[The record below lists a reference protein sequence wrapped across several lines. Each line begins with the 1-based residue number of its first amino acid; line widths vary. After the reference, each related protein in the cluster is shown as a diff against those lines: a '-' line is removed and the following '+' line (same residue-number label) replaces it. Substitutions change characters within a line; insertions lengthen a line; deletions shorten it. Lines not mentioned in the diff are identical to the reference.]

1 MALLIGMN
9 MDLEFDKPITS
20 KHYIS
25 PGGYEVSSKGNYYGF
40 DFFESVGI
48 KSKNNPRLIHYEIE
62 NLDKQAFPESIYLY
76 DKFWKSGNYEFSEFY
91 VYTGEYDEPE
101 LYLKEVKS
109 VTMIFDDGEC
119 FNIPEE
125 KLLKIKEE
133 LLCKK

>member
-9 MDLEFDKPITS
+9 MDLEFDRPITS

-25 PGGYEVSSKGNYYGF
+25 PGGYEVSSKEKCYGF
-40 DFFESVGI
+40 DFFEYVGI
-48 KSKNNPRLIHYEIE
+48 KSKNNSKVIHYEAE
-62 NLDKQAFPESIYLY
+62 KLDTQSFPESIYLD
-76 DKFWKSGNYEFSEFY
+76 DKFWKSGDYEFSEFY
-91 VYTGEYDEPE
+91 IYTGEDDEPE

-109 VTMIFDDGEC
+109 LTMVFDNGKC
-119 FNIPEE
+119 FDMPKE